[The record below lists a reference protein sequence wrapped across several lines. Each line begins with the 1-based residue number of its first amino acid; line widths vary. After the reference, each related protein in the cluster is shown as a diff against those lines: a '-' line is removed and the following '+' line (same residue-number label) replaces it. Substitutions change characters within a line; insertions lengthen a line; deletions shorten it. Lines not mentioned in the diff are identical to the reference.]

1 MIVSNPDEIMC
12 ENRNAELLIQEI
24 YRFDSSTKFVVVGD
38 TITEHEAL
46 ALYYAVFSSDFSKK
60 DKVYL
65 PMFSL

>member
-1 MIVSNPDEIMC
+1 MIISEVDQVMC